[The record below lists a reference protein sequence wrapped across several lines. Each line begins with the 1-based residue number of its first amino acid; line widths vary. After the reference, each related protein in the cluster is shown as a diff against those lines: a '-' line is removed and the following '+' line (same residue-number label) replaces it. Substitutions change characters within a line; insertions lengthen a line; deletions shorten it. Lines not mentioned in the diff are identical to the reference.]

1 MIIASR
7 YSAND
12 IPIRFTQQIRNIY
25 TRNFPQRS
33 NTQQLDESN
42 TKGRWLFSL
51 FSPTIRTND
60 PCRTGICALTIT
72 VNPV

>member
-7 YSAND
+7 YSVNE

-25 TRNFPQRS
+25 TPNFPQRL
-33 NTQQLDESN
+33 NTQLDESN
-42 TKGRWLFSL
+42 TKGRWLFSS

-60 PCRTGICALTIT
+60 PCRSGICPLTIA